1 VDVGHRTVRWPA
13 LPGLVSMHLSA
24 FTTRFAGLISLGKTI
39 LILLVVINL
48 AAAFVLERYY
58 IARVAVENDE
68 LQAEVEQLR
77 RNRDYLGSKV
87 DLMQSLERVKEV
99 AGVKFGLGT
108 PQPDRI
114 AWLVP
119 STGNDDNRHSIV
131 SRTIGRLHHLCEN
144 LDLPFVST
152 AVASA
157 DPGESDD

>member
-87 DLMQSLERVKEV
+87 DLAGSICCER
-99 AGVKFGLGT
+99 
-108 PQPDRI
+108 R
-114 AWLVP
+114 
-119 STGNDDNRHSIV
+119 
-131 SRTIGRLHHLCEN
+131 
-144 LDLPFVST
+144 
-152 AVASA
+152 
-157 DPGESDD
+157 